1 MSKFNPQFATAIR
14 AALKAPV
21 RNFQLTEDHNILS
34 PTKVLSELTEMGFQF
49 SKNWVPFR
57 HPRTGSSHK
66 VLEYLLIRDW
76 TQLDL
81 KGKAVLKEA
90 RREVEH

>member
-14 AALKAPV
+14 QALRGPV

-34 PTKVLSELTEMGFQF
+34 PTKVLSELSELGFQF

-57 HPRTGSSHK
+57 HPRTGSNHK
-66 VLEYLLIRDW
+66 VLEYVLIRDW
-76 TQLDL
+76 TQLNN
-81 KGKAVLKEA
+81 KGEAVLREA
-90 RREVEH
+90 RGEGVQ